1 MKSDWLFACYGRTVV
16 LLCFALLFSG
26 SRAAAQT
33 VPEWLTVAKGAFTS
47 SHCYDNLAR
56 SVDGQYFAAVSS
68 NLAFDSA
75 NVVLISDDGGTT
87 WSGVRYDNN
96 YNFDPVTFKPLP
108 GDWRQRWYQSVARP
122 TKNLI
127 LVHATDRPKNDTDT
141 DPIYGT
147 LMPYILRS
155 EDAGKTWERIEINA
169 KPKASFT
176 NRLTMADG
184 KTGFLTS
191 NTPPDVTADAVT
203 LYRTTDAGKTWQ
215 PMTVSFSLNNISAL
229 QALSANDLVIATK
242 EGLYIT
248 RDGGATWTSG
258 STAPDVSSQYFFRT
272 TQIGYATSG
281 VQTGNGQQET
291 TTAFR
296 TIDGGKS
303 WTIILDTLLGGSG
316 GDCISFA
323 DDNNGLVM
331 ARDYFLQTNDGGTSW
346 KYIPPPYG
354 VTYSPSHSV
363 IMTAPNRAVGTMSD
377 NIVLMSGRMVLAPT
391 TASWKKLDTFRYA
404 VTWPPMTNAKR
415 YRLQVADDA
424 INEFGLIAY
433 DFGIFDTPKKWLD
446 TIVTDTAF
454 ALPAPLKPTRDYFAR
469 VMALNDS
476 MDGAWS
482 QQSILRTP
490 AGPAKPQLTAP
501 NPMYPPHDT
510 TLAMT
515 TVTFRWKKDD
525 RATRYSLLLTDRG
538 NYPGAWDDSVAN
550 NVYNITADSITLT
563 LLPGK
568 TYFWVVRSWAPGFD
582 STNSQYYYSFRTAG
596 TLSVEDAGSI
606 APDISISPNP
616 AIGVVNIEF
625 PVSGRSAVITD
636 ALGRT
641 IWSAAA
647 VTAGESLNLEAHSL
661 PAGAY
666 IVRLDDGTRLLT
678 STFVITR

>member
-1 MKSDWLFACYGRTVV
+1 MKSNQLFSSYSKALI
-16 LLCFALLFSG
+16 LLCLAPLFFG
-26 SRAAAQT
+26 GRATAQT
-33 VPEWLTVAKGAFTS
+33 VPEWLTVAKGIFTS

-68 NLAFDSA
+68 DLAFDSA
-75 NVVLISDDGGTT
+75 NVVLISDDAGTT
-87 WSGVRYDNN
+87 WRGVRYDHN
-96 YNFDPVTFKPLP
+96 YNFDPITFQPLP

-127 LVHATDRPKNDTDT
+127 LVYASDRSKSDMSS
-141 DPIYGT
+141 DPVYGA
-147 LMPYILRS
+147 LVPYILRS
-155 EDAGKTWERIEINA
+155 EDAGKTWERIEITT
-169 KPKASFT
+169 KTKVSFT
-176 NRLTMADG
+176 NRLTMADE
-184 KTGFLTS
+184 KTGFLTA
-191 NTPPDVTADAVT
+191 NTPPDITADATT

-215 PMTVSFSLNNISAL
+215 PVTVSFSLNNIRAL
-229 QALSANDLVIATK
+229 QALSASDLVIVTK
-242 EGLYIT
+242 EGLYTT

-258 STAPDVSSQYFFRT
+258 SAAPDVTSKYFFRT

-296 TIDGGKS
+296 TIDGGNS
-303 WTIILDTLLGGSG
+303 WTVMLDTLLGGSM

-331 ARDYFLQTNDGGTSW
+331 ARDYFLQTTDGGNSW
-346 KYIPPPYG
+346 NYIPPPYG

-363 IMTAPNRAVGTMSD
+363 IMTSANRAVGTMSEH
-377 NIVLMSGRMVLAPT
+377 IVVMTGRTVIAPT
-391 TASWKKLDTFRYA
+391 IVSWNKLDTFRYA
-404 VTWPPMTNAKR
+404 VTWKPMPNAKR

-424 INEFGLIAY
+424 VNEFGLLVY
-433 DFGIFDTPKKWLD
+433 NFGIFDTPKKWLD
-446 TIVTDTAF
+446 TIITDTA
-454 ALPAPLKPTRDYFAR
+454 LTLLTPLKPTRDYFAR

-476 MDGAWS
+476 IDGAWS

-490 AGPAKPQLTAP
+490 AGPAKPLLTAP
-501 NPMYPPHDT
+501 NPVYPPHDT
-510 TLAMT
+510 TLAT
-515 TVTFRWKKDD
+515 INVTFRWQKDD

-538 NYPGAWDDSVAN
+538 NYPGAWDDSIAQ

-563 LLPGK
+563 LLPGRM
-568 TYFWVVRSWAPGFD
+568 YFWLVRSWAPGFD
-582 STNSQYYYSFRTAG
+582 STSSQYYHLFRTAG
-596 TLSVEDAGSI
+596 TLSIDDVSSI

-616 AIGVVNIEF
+616 ASEVVNIGF

-641 IWSAAA
+641 VWSATA
-647 VTAGESLNLEAHSL
+647 VTAGETLSLDVHSL

-666 IVRLDDGTRLLT
+666 VVRLDGRTRLIT
-678 STFVITR
+678 STFIITR